1 MCPPK
6 GLWQADLLKCRLFHW
21 SQIWRLGNQNAR
33 GSESSPSAEVLCLD
47 LKLVK
52 GMTELTEKQLQK
64 FPKDLTEIQRPI
76 CGIKMLISLAQS
88 GGRVNSIFRGWF

>member
-1 MCPPK
+1 
-6 GLWQADLLKCRLFHW
+6 
-21 SQIWRLGNQNAR
+21 
-33 GSESSPSAEVLCLD
+33 
-47 LKLVK
+47 
-52 GMTELTEKQLQK
+52 MTELTEKQLQK